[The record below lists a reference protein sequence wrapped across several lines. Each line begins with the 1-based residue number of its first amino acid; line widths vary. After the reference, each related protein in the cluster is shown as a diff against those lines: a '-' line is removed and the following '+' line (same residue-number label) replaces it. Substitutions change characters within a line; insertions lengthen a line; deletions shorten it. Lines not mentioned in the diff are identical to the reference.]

1 MKKMINLAF
10 IYGIV
15 AMVAGVFY
23 REFTKFNDFVG
34 VTALGKM
41 HGHFLMLGTFFILI
55 LALLSQHLKLQEQ
68 KGFNTAFLTYNIG
81 LIWMEVMF
89 LVRGIVEVLN
99 IEVSSGINA
108 AISGVAGIGHI
119 LLGVGFV
126 LIFLKLKKAAI
137 N

>member
-1 MKKMINLAF
+1 MKKMINIAF

-23 REFTKFNDFVG
+23 REFTKFNGFIG
-34 VTALGKM
+34 VTTLGKM
-41 HGHFLMLGTFFILI
+41 HGHFLMLGTIFILI
-55 LALLSQHLKLQEQ
+55 LGLIADRYHVQEQ
-68 KGFNTAFLTYNIG
+68 KGFNTAFLTYNLG
-81 LIWMEVMF
+81 LVWMEVMF
-89 LVRGIVEVLN
+89 LVRGIVQVLN

-126 LIFLKLKKAAI
+126 LIFLKLKKAVA
-137 N
+137 